1 MNYMEHEPQ
10 GNAWKTLIA
19 VSIGVFVV
27 NVDYWSVSVAL
38 PEMAKE
44 FDVTTIALDWVLS
57 AYIIS
62 FCASVSV
69 AGRLGDLFGRK
80 KLLLL
85 GIALFGA
92 FSLWVGLSD
101 SVGMIVAARIALGLG
116 GGLIFA
122 LATAILGN
130 ACSVSDLTKMLGLL
144 TGIGALGGAIGPVL
158 GGLITETI
166 GWQWIFYLNV
176 PVTVLAF
183 LAVKWGTVESYDT
196 EHRGRIDYLGVLLLV
211 VSITGLAL
219 FIAKVT
225 EWGILSSTSI
235 WMAAIIILF
244 FCLFV
249 TRENKCKNPLVDL
262 KLFEHRTFAGF
273 ILSGALSK
281 MYLAMIIF
289 TTMILLEKVLSY
301 DPLKAGLFFLAISGT
316 VSISSVFLSAVT
328 KAIGDKSTMLLSL
341 VLQITGAI
349 ILLNYS
355 DPIWIL
361 IGLAVAGPGCSW
373 GFSTAMV
380 GSITTL
386 PRNLVGL
393 ASSASLTI
401 IIMSAGIGVTIAGA
415 VIHTFAGEGDRTTG
429 INASII
435 TAILAAAIAFLIAL
449 IVIPKRTPARKSF
462 T

>member
-19 VSIGVFVV
+19 VSLGVLVV
-27 NVDYWSVSVAL
+27 TIDYWSVAVAL

-69 AGRLGDLFGRK
+69 AGRLGDLLGRK

-85 GIALFGA
+85 GIVLFGA
-92 FSLWVGLSD
+92 FSLWVGLSE
-101 SVGMIVAARIALGLG
+101 SVEMVVAARIALGLG

-122 LATAILGN
+122 LATAILSN
-130 ACSVSDLTKMLGLL
+130 ACSVSELTKMLGLL

-158 GGLITETI
+158 GGLITETM

-176 PVTVLAF
+176 PVTIIAF
-183 LAVKWGTVESYDT
+183 LAVKWGTVESHDT
-196 EHRGRIDYLGVLLLV
+196 EHRGRIDYLGILLLV
-211 VSITGLAL
+211 VGITGLAL

-235 WMAAIIILF
+235 WMAATTFLF

-249 TRENKCKNPLVDL
+249 TRENKSKNPLINL
-262 KLFEHRTFAGF
+262 NLFEHRIFAGF
-273 ILSGALSK
+273 ILSGAFSK
-281 MYLAMIIF
+281 MFLTIIIF
-289 TTMILLEKVLSY
+289 TTTILLEKVLSY
-301 DPLKAGLFFLAISGT
+301 DPLKSGLFFLAISGT
-316 VSISSVFLSAVT
+316 ISISSIFLSAVT
-328 KAIGDKSTMLLSL
+328 KAIGDKFTMLLSL
-341 VLQITGAI
+341 VLQIAGAI

-401 IIMSAGIGVTIAGA
+401 IVMSAGIGVTIAGA
-415 VIHTFAGEGDRTTG
+415 VIDTFAGEGDLTTG

-435 TAILAAAIAFLIAL
+435 TAILSAAIAFLIA
-449 IVIPKRTPARKSF
+449 IVVIPRRTARAQAI
-462 T
+462 